1 MENTIEKSGA
11 IIAKAYLKQNN
22 SKTYDLR
29 SFEYSNKHQMM
40 LKVQSVISLL
50 DKNSLNEDEKDAI
63 KKLKDVRVIEE
74 GIEFVKEL
82 ISK

>member
-1 MENTIEKSGA
+1 MANTIEKAGA

-50 DKNSLNEDEKDAI
+50 YKNSLNEDEKNAI
-63 KKLKDVRVIEE
+63 TTLKNVRVVEE
-74 GIEFVKEL
+74 GIEFTKEL